1 MKNTIGLKKADALI
15 ILLFAVLCVLLFL
28 PPLFSGGNRVT
39 AVIWCGGEKF
49 REIDLSSVEESYE
62 IEVNGCVLSVEKG
75 KIAFVSSTCRDKLC
89 KKSGHLSK
97 NGDTAACVPN
107 KVVVRIENGKETFD
121 AVAS

>member
-1 MKNTIGLKKADALI
+1 MKNTIGLKKSDALI
-15 ILLFAVLCVLLFL
+15 ILLFAALCVLLFL
-28 PPLFSGGNRVT
+28 LPLFSGGNKAT
-39 AVIWCGGEKF
+39 AVVWSNGEKF
-49 REIDLSSVEESYE
+49 REIDLSSVEESFE

>member
-1 MKNTIGLKKADALI
+1 MKNTIGLKKGDFAI
-15 ILLFAVLCVLLFL
+15 ILFFAAICVLLFL
-28 PPLFSGGNRVT
+28 PSLFSGGNRVT

-97 NGDTAACVPN
+97 NGDTVACVPN

>member
-1 MKNTIGLKKADALI
+1 MKNTIGLKKSDALI
-15 ILLFAVLCVLLFL
+15 ILLFAALCVLLFL
-28 PPLFSGGNRVT
+28 LPLFSGGNKAT
-39 AVIWCGGEKF
+39 AVVWSNGEKF
-49 REIDLSSVEESYE
+49 REIDLSSVEESFE
-62 IEVNGCVLSVEKG
+62 FEVNGCVLSVEKG

-107 KVVVRIENGKETFD
+107 KVVVRIENGKEAFD